1 MEKIELT
8 PEEQIELE
16 KREFLVKKLMSLY
29 DFFKDIIIWTIVFGL
44 LGWVMGWVLRLYYTD
59 TEWINGIVQYASIIP
74 LLLQIQHL
82 LNWILGGKLFF
93 WETHILVF
101 WKILNSINNINQ
113 GSYIS
118 GLIRFIRNN
127 ISFRIPDGSYVSE
140 FAVAI
145 FLYIPILMFISISYW
160 ISPLSHNT
168 INLIIL
174 IIPIIYLFILII
186 RFFLEIF
193 HPLYAF
199 GNLWEKIKKLT
210 PKIEEK
216 SKEIQENFQKD
227 MNFKILSDGFDS
239 LSSTFSEIISLVI
252 KLEKIESRANK
263 WDLFDSDKY
272 INSLRTDIIEPLISL
287 RSFLEKQ
294 KIELKQSGKE
304 LTSCNP
310 KGVNHWLW
318 SYQRIWRNSI
328 QWSRRWGNKKSSQIE
343 KIFHKQNYPITTQ
356 VVFSIERSASFIL
369 YFASTSPVEPSAI
382 AISFASSP

>member
-210 PKIEEK
+210 PKIDSREFPERYEFQDFIWWIRFTFIDFFWDYQSRDQAREDRVT
-216 SKEIQENFQKD
+216 SKQ
-227 MNFKILSDGFDS
+227 
-239 LSSTFSEIISLVI
+239 V
-252 KLEKIESRANK
+252 R
-263 WDLFDSDKY
+263 
-272 INSLRTDIIEPLISL
+272 SLRL
-287 RSFLEKQ
+287 
-294 KIELKQSGKE
+294 G
-304 LTSCNP
+304 
-310 KGVNHWLW
+310 
-318 SYQRIWRNSI
+318 
-328 QWSRRWGNKKSSQIE
+328 
-343 KIFHKQNYPITTQ
+343 
-356 VVFSIERSASFIL
+356 
-369 YFASTSPVEPSAI
+369 
-382 AISFASSP
+382 

>member
-304 LTSCNP
+304 LT
-310 KGVNHWLW
+310 
-318 SYQRIWRNSI
+318 RIRV
-328 QWSRRWGNKKSSQIE
+328 WGSDPSGNVELQSKRSESLIMELSENIE
-343 KIFHKQNYPITTQ
+343 KLDTM
-356 VVFSIERSASFIL
+356 IEKMG
-369 YFASTSPVEPSAI
+369 
-382 AISFASSP
+382 